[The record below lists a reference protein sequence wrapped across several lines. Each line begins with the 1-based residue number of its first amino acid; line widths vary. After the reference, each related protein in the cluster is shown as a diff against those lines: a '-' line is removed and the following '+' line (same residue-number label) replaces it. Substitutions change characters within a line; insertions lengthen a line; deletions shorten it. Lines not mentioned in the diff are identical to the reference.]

1 MKSVCT
7 IAITLYSVL
16 GSFLFSATCA
26 FAQNGTQNGGG
37 VDFGPKGI
45 IFQSADSLNKVVL
58 RFRMQNWVTYV
69 SKSETDLSAQSIDFL
84 VRRLRL
90 NISGQLVDPRLT
102 YKIELFFSK
111 ADQDFI
117 TPQAPNIIGDAMVY
131 WSFSQNLQVGF
142 GQTKLPGNRQRVISS
157 GDMEFPDR
165 SIVNGAFNIDRD
177 FGFQGFWRPI
187 NGDVIV
193 NLMAALT
200 DGRGRN
206 QAPSLGGGLAYTGR
220 IELLPFGAFKNRGDY
235 FEGDLE
241 HEQSPKLSIG
251 LSGQLN
257 ENMRRTRGELG
268 TELYSKTE
276 ATTIY
281 ADAVMKWNG
290 LALYGE
296 YASRTS
302 PAPLTYLPTDSTK
315 IQAVLVG
322 MGYMGQATYTFLSGI
337 ALGGRYA
344 YVKTS
349 DDLAGRPEYG
359 TDQSIS
365 GVVAYYIKNHR
376 IKTQLEMGLNSRTNF
391 NSNLET
397 SNYFGRY
404 SVEFGI

>member
-1 MKSVCT
+1 MKHVLSTAVILCS
-7 IAITLYSVL
+7 TLGV
-16 GSFLFSATCA
+16 FFSSTNST
-26 FAQNGTQNGGG
+26 FAQSGPQSGGN

-58 RFRMQNWVTYV
+58 RFRTQNWVTYV
-69 SKSETDLSAQSIDFL
+69 SKSETDLSAQSIDFV

-90 NISGQLVDPRLT
+90 NITGHLVDPRLT
-102 YKIELFFSK
+102 FKIELFFSK

-131 WSFSQNLQVGF
+131 WNFSQNLQVSF

-187 NGDVIV
+187 NGDMIV
-193 NLMAALT
+193 NLLAAVT

-206 QAPSLGGGLAYTGR
+206 QIPSVGGGLAFTGR
-220 IELLPFGAFKNRGDY
+220 VELLPFGAFKNRGDY

-251 LSGQLN
+251 LSGQIN

-268 TELYSKTE
+268 PELYSKTR
-276 ATTIY
+276 ANTVY

-290 LALYGE
+290 MSLYGE
-296 YASRTS
+296 YATRTS

-349 DDLAGRPEYG
+349 DDLIGRPEYG

-365 GVVAYYIKNHR
+365 GVATYYIKSHR
-376 IKTQLEMGLNSRTNF
+376 IKAQLELGLNSKSNL

-397 SNYFGRY
+397 SNYFSRF
-404 SVEFGI
+404 SFELGI